1 MTSNSH
7 YEVVVVGS
15 GPVGSLLAAELGR
28 WGVRVAVIEAA
39 PATTLVPKAGTIHA
53 RSIQLL
59 TRRGYF
65 SAPNVGFGPQSTVF
79 HYAGQPGLEI
89 SVPGG
94 EGPAI
99 VGIGQGQLE
108 SSWSALLP
116 HLGVEVVRPATVT
129 GVFDSGDGVEIRY
142 RRAGVEESVSAD
154 WVVGADGARSVV
166 RTSAGFPVTEV
177 PPTAAA
183 LLGLARLGNPAQ
195 VVDGWVRTPRGWTV
209 INRSPVGRSRV
220 ITFDMSGPERDHR
233 RPLTP
238 AELQQSVEHI
248 VGHYVPMHGVT
259 HLSRFSDFSRL
270 VDSYRHGRA
279 LVIGDAAHVHFPLG
293 GQGLNLGI
301 ADAVQLGWRLG
312 LITRLGAPAA
322 LLDAFSAERRPAAA
336 RVIANV
342 ADQADRMRS
351 GPEGDALRAEII
363 DLFGDPARSRALGN
377 EISAQVDGVPMPIE
391 TPAVGSLLTNRQ
403 LTTTLGVTTVIE
415 LLAQRAEAVLLV
427 AASREDELRAEL
439 GPWHDRVDIVPVLYP
454 TLEYD
459 VLLRPD
465 GFIAWSSAELSARL
479 RERLTEVFGAAQE
492 LRTSLSAAPVS
503 LPAHRQ

>member
-1 MTSNSH
+1 MTSSAH

-28 WGVRVAVIEAA
+28 WGVRVLVIEAA
-39 PATTLVPKAGTIHA
+39 PTTTLVPKAGTIHA

-65 SAPNVGFGPQSTVF
+65 HAPNAGLGPQSTMF

-89 SVPGG
+89 AVPGG

-99 VGIGQGQLE
+99 AGIGQSQLE

-116 HLGVEVVRPATVT
+116 RLGVDVVRPAAVT
-129 GVFDSGDGVEIRY
+129 GVVDSGDGVDIHY
-142 RRAGVEESVSAD
+142 RRAGVDESVSAD
-154 WVVGADGARSVV
+154 WVVGADGARSTV
-166 RTSAGFPVTEV
+166 RRSAGFPVTEV

-183 LLGLARLGNPAQ
+183 LLGLARLDNPAQ

-209 INRSPVGRSRV
+209 INRSLGHSRV

-248 VGHYVPMHGVT
+248 VGQPVPMHGVT

-270 VDSYRHGRA
+270 VDSYRHGRVLA
-279 LVIGDAAHVHFPLG
+279 IGDAAHVHFPLG

-312 LITRLGAPAA
+312 LITRFGAPAR
-322 LLDAFSAERRPAAA
+322 LLDAFSAERRPAAE
-336 RVIANV
+336 RVIVNV

-351 GPEGDALRAEII
+351 GPEADALRAEII
-363 DLFGDPARSRALGN
+363 DVFGDSARSRALGN

-391 TPAVGSLLTNRQ
+391 TPAVGSFLTNRQ
-403 LTTTLGVTTVIE
+403 LTTTMGGTSVIE
-415 LLAQRAEAVLLV
+415 LLAERTQAILLV
-427 AASREDELRAEL
+427 AVSRAEERRAEL

-454 TLEYD
+454 TLNYD

-465 GFIAWSSAELSARL
+465 GFIAWSSAELSADL
-479 RERLTEVFGAAQE
+479 RDSLTETFGAALE
-492 LRTSLSAAPVS
+492 PRTPLSAAPVS